1 MTPWLHN
8 AALLLAA
15 GFLLHGC
22 GGGGSSTAA
31 PVLPADTLA
40 PVIVVDTPRDGSL
53 TNQPGQTLLGHLSE
67 PATLTVNGLPARVD
81 AANQFSFG
89 PVTLA
94 EGTNTFA
101 LRAVDPAGNSAGI
114 ELRVTLDSIAPA
126 PAGLDAI
133 TRSSAIG
140 GSIGVVGLAGSVEAE
155 ATVYITNQATSQQ
168 VTTLAGS
175 DGAFSTDI
183 AGTDDDVLTLVVR
196 DAAGNSSAPVTLE
209 APLPLLWR
217 FGVIGDSIAAAT
229 HTNDMC
235 GSGDELMNCLRKRLG
250 DHDPT
255 WSYAAGDQVW
265 SLGQLAG
272 YNAAAILSAADDGA
286 EWKDALQQAQNLF
299 QNETSLERINQVF
312 IGLGSNDVCAEF
324 GHLYDG
330 DLELIAQHIDNTL
343 TYLTDAMAGRSAAVV
358 YISATPDITG
368 FRDLMFARQHNFVFN
383 SCQALWDL
391 DVDALQSEA
400 RDSLCKGELGTVCDV
415 LPADLQ
421 RELLDLL
428 LDSVLDQ
435 NNLDE
440 GPCGRVLSSANSDQ
454 QRLEARQYNIA
465 LNQLMAQ
472 KAADYDGR
480 NGVRVRFSA
489 ALFEASLA
497 PYMVSQ
503 VDCYHPSR
511 AGQLV
516 IARTIWQ
523 GFEPAQLRTDSY
535 YYDAFENPDP
545 CSQEFTDWAGQC
557 WVDGGEPSGF
567 DAWIGDDGWYRLL
580 KDTDNNVSHWVE
592 RRVGDVSEKSA
603 VWLSFKHRRTGM
615 DDSGDR
621 VDFLVY
627 DADGDADRLPGWVVL
642 DVLQGPGIDVG
653 VHSGEYYDLTPYRSA
668 DLWIRFQTNDARSM
682 ENGDGLKWDNVSLF
696 AW

>member
-1 MTPWLHN
+1 MTPWLHST
-8 AALLLAA
+8 ALLFAA
-15 GFLLHGC
+15 GFTLHGC
-22 GGGGSSTAA
+22 GGGGSSTEP
-31 PVLPADTLA
+31 PVVPADTLA
-40 PVIVVDTPRDGSL
+40 PVIVVEAPLDGSL
-53 TNQPGQTLLGHLSE
+53 TNQAVQTLLGHLSE
-67 PATLTVNGLPARVD
+67 PATLTVNGLPALVD
-81 AANQFSFG
+81 ASNHFSFG
-89 PVTLA
+89 PLTLA
-94 EGTNTFA
+94 EGINSFA
-101 LRAVDPAGNSAGI
+101 IRAVDPAGNTAGT
-114 ELRVTLDSIAPA
+114 ELSVTLDSSVPA

-133 TRSSAIG
+133 TRSTAIG
-140 GSIGVVGLAGSVEAE
+140 GSIAIVGLAGSVEAD
-155 ATVYITNQATSQQ
+155 ATVYVTNQTTSEQSS
-168 VTTLAGS
+168 TSAGN
-175 DGAFSTDI
+175 DGAFEVQI
-183 AGTDDDVLTLVVR
+183 AGQDSDVLTLAVR
-196 DAAGNSSAPVTLE
+196 DAAGNSSDPVTLE
-209 APLPLLWR
+209 APIPLEWR

-229 HTNDMC
+229 HSNDMC

-250 DHDPT
+250 DHDPA

-272 YNAAAILSAADDGA
+272 HNATAILSAADDGA
-286 EWKDALQQAQNLF
+286 EWKDALQQAQTLF
-299 QNETSLERINQVF
+299 QNETGLEQFNQVF

-343 TYLTDAMAGRSAAVV
+343 TYLTDTMAGRSAAAV
-358 YISATPDITG
+358 YVSATPDITA
-368 FRDLMFARQHNFVFN
+368 FRDLMFSRQHNFVFN

-391 DVDALQSEA
+391 DINALQSEA
-400 RDSLCKGELGTVCDV
+400 RDSLCKGELGTVCEV
-415 LPADLQ
+415 LPAELQ
-421 RELLDLL
+421 NELLDLF

-454 QRLEARQYNIA
+454 QRLEAHEYNVA
-465 LNQLMAQ
+465 LNQLMAD
-472 KAADYDGR
+472 KAAVYDGR
-480 NGVRVRFSA
+480 NGVRVLFSD
-489 ALFEASLA
+489 ALFDAPLA

-516 IARTIWQ
+516 IARSIWQ
-523 GFEPAQLRTDSY
+523 GFEPAQVGTDSY
-535 YYDAFENPDP
+535 YYDAFYNPDP
-545 CSQEFTDWAGQC
+545 CTQEFTDWAGQC

-592 RRVGDVSEKSA
+592 RTVGDVSRRSA

-627 DADGDADRLPGWVVL
+627 DADGGDGRLPGWVAL
-642 DVLQGPGIDVG
+642 DTFQGPGIDVG
-653 VHSGEYYDLTPYRSA
+653 VHNGEYYDLTPYLSA
-668 DLWIRFQTNDARSM
+668 DLRIRFQTNDARSM

>member
-1 MTPWLHN
+1 
-8 AALLLAA
+8 
-15 GFLLHGC
+15 
-22 GGGGSSTAA
+22 
-31 PVLPADTLA
+31 
-40 PVIVVDTPRDGSL
+40 
-53 TNQPGQTLLGHLSE
+53 
-67 PATLTVNGLPARVD
+67 
-81 AANQFSFG
+81 
-89 PVTLA
+89 
-94 EGTNTFA
+94 
-101 LRAVDPAGNSAGI
+101 
-114 ELRVTLDSIAPA
+114 
-126 PAGLDAI
+126 
-133 TRSSAIG
+133 
-140 GSIGVVGLAGSVEAE
+140 
-155 ATVYITNQATSQQ
+155 
-168 VTTLAGS
+168 
-175 DGAFSTDI
+175 
-183 AGTDDDVLTLVVR
+183 VR

-209 APLPLLWR
+209 APIPLEWR

-229 HTNDMC
+229 HSNDMC

-250 DHDPT
+250 DHDPA

-272 YNAAAILSAADDGA
+272 YNATAILSAADDGA
-286 EWKDALQQAQNLF
+286 EWKDALQQAQSLF
-299 QNETSLERINQVF
+299 ANETGLEQINQVF

-330 DLELIAQHIDNTL
+330 DLERIGQHIDNTL
-343 TYLTDAMAGRSAAVV
+343 TYLSDAMAGRSAAVV

-454 QRLEARQYNIA
+454 QRLEAREYNIA

-480 NGVRVRFSA
+480 NGVRVLFSD
-489 ALFEASLA
+489 ALFDAPLA

-516 IARTIWQ
+516 IAQSIWQ

-545 CSQEFTDWAGQC
+545 CTQEFTDWAGQC
-557 WVDGGEPSGF
+557 WLDGGEPSGF

-592 RRVGDVSEKSA
+592 RSVGDVSDKSA

-627 DADGDADRLPGWVVL
+627 DADGGDGRLPGWVAL
-642 DVLQGPGIDVG
+642 DVFQGPGIDVG
-653 VHSGEYYDLTPYRSA
+653 VHSGDYYDLTPYLSA
-668 DLWIRFQTNDARSM
+668 DLRIRFQTNDARSM

>member
-1 MTPWLHN
+1 MTPWSYQAAMVF
-8 AALLLAA
+8 AALV
-15 GFLLHGC
+15 LLHGC
-22 GGGGSSTAA
+22 GGGSSTAP
-31 PVLPADTLA
+31 PVAPADTLA
-40 PVIVVDTPRDGSL
+40 PVIVVDTPPDGSL

-67 PATLTVNGLPARVD
+67 PATLTVNGRPAPVD

-89 PVTLA
+89 PVTLT
-94 EGTNTFA
+94 EGSNTFVLMAVDLASNTAESA
-101 LRAVDPAGNSAGI
+101 LRI
-114 ELRVTLDSIAPA
+114 TLDSIPPA

-140 GSIGVVGLAGSVEAE
+140 GSIDIVGLAGSVEAA

-168 VTTLAGS
+168 IATPAAS
-175 DGAFSTDI
+175 DGAFNATVS
-183 AGTDDDVLTLVVR
+183 GDDGDLLTLLVR

-209 APLPLLWR
+209 APLPLQWR

-229 HTNDMC
+229 HSNDMC
-235 GSGDELMNCLRKRLG
+235 GAGDELMNCLRKRLG
-250 DHDPT
+250 DHDPA
-255 WSYAAGDQVW
+255 WSYAAGDQGW

-272 YNAAAILSAADDGA
+272 YNAASILSAADDGA
-286 EWKDALQQAQNLF
+286 EWKDALQQAQSLF
-299 QNETSLERINQVF
+299 ANDTGLEQINQVF

-330 DLELIAQHIDNTL
+330 DLERVAQHIDNTL
-343 TYLTDAMAGRSAAVV
+343 TYLTDTMAGRSAAVI
-358 YISATPDITG
+358 YLSATPDITG

-391 DVDALQSEA
+391 DVNALQSEA
-400 RDSLCKGELGTVCDV
+400 RDSLCKGELGTVCEA
-415 LPADLQ
+415 LPAELQ
-421 RELLDLL
+421 RELLDLF

-454 QRLEARQYNIA
+454 QRLEAREYNIA
-465 LNQLMAQ
+465 LNQLMAD

-480 NGVRVRFSA
+480 NGVRVLFST

-511 AGQLV
+511 AGQLL

-523 GFEPAQLRTDSY
+523 DFAPAPLSSDSF
-535 YYDAFENPDP
+535 YYDAFDNPDP

-592 RRVGDVSEKSA
+592 RRVGDVSDKSA
-603 VWLSFKHRRTGM
+603 VWLSFKHRRSGM

-627 DADGDADRLPGWVVL
+627 DADGGAGRLPGWVAL
-642 DVLQGPGIDVG
+642 DIFQGPGVDVG
-653 VHSGEYYDLTPYRSA
+653 VHNGEYYDLTPYRSA
-668 DLWIRFQTNDARSM
+668 DLWIRFQTNDAGSM

>member
-1 MTPWLHN
+1 MP
-8 AALLLAA
+8 
-15 GFLLHGC
+15 F
-22 GGGGSSTAA
+22 
-31 PVLPADTLA
+31 P
-40 PVIVVDTPRDGSL
+40 
-53 TNQPGQTLLGHLSE
+53 E
-67 PATLTVNGLPARVD
+67 P
-81 AANQFSFG
+81 
-89 PVTLA
+89 
-94 EGTNTFA
+94 
-101 LRAVDPAGNSAGI
+101 
-114 ELRVTLDSIAPA
+114 
-126 PAGLDAI
+126 
-133 TRSSAIG
+133 
-140 GSIGVVGLAGSVEAE
+140 
-155 ATVYITNQATSQQ
+155 
-168 VTTLAGS
+168 
-175 DGAFSTDI
+175 
-183 AGTDDDVLTLVVR
+183 
-196 DAAGNSSAPVTLE
+196 
-209 APLPLLWR
+209 PLPLLWR
-217 FGVIGDSIAAAT
+217 FGVVGDSIAAAT

-235 GSGDELMNCLRKRLG
+235 GSGDELMNCLRNRLG
-250 DHDPT
+250 AHDPA

-272 YNAAAILSAADDGA
+272 YNSAAILSAADDGA
-286 EWKDALQQAQNLF
+286 EWKDALQQAQSLF
-299 QNETSLERINQVF
+299 ANETGLEQINQVF

-330 DLELIAQHIDNTL
+330 DLERIAQHIDNTL

-358 YISATPDITG
+358 YLSATPDITG

-415 LPADLQ
+415 LPAELQ

-465 LNQLMAQ
+465 LNQLMAD

-480 NGVRVRFSA
+480 NGVQVLFSA

-567 DAWIGDDGWYRLL
+567 DAWIGDDGWYHGGPCRGVRYPRARRGGRRLSL
-580 KDTDNNVSHWVE
+580 RHRAHALAARGGLLQRL
-592 RRVGDVSEKSA
+592 RRD
-603 VWLSFKHRRTGM
+603 RRG
-615 DDSGDR
+615 
-621 VDFLVY
+621 
-627 DADGDADRLPGWVVL
+627 ALPRGGAAGRPPRPPAPPRRRRWRWWYR
-642 DVLQGPGIDVG
+642 
-653 VHSGEYYDLTPYRSA
+653 HASRCRRWYRS
-668 DLWIRFQTNDARSM
+668 
-682 ENGDGLKWDNVSLF
+682 
-696 AW
+696 

>member
-1 MTPWLHN
+1 MKPWLHN
-8 AALLLAA
+8 AALLFAA

-31 PVLPADTLA
+31 PVVPADTLA

-67 PATLTVNGLPARVD
+67 PATLTVNGLPALVD

-101 LRAVDPAGNSAGI
+101 LLAVDPAGNSAGI

-140 GSIGVVGLAGSVEAE
+140 GSIGIVGLAGSVEAE
-155 ATVYITNQATSQQ
+155 ATVYITNQTTSQQ

-183 AGTDDDVLTLVVR
+183 AGADSDVLTLVVR

-209 APLPLLWR
+209 APIPLLWR

-272 YNAAAILSAADDGA
+272 YNTAAILSAADDGA
-286 EWKDALQQAQNLF
+286 EWKDALQQAQSLF

-343 TYLTDAMAGRSAAVV
+343 TYLTDAMAGRSAAVI

-400 RDSLCKGELGTVCDV
+400 RDSLCKGELGTVCDA

-480 NGVRVRFSA
+480 NGVRVLFSA

-627 DADGDADRLPGWVVL
+627 DADGDADRLPGWVAL
-642 DVLQGPGIDVG
+642 DAFQGPGIDVG

>member
-1 MTPWLHN
+1 MTPWLQK
-8 AALLLAA
+8 AALLLAT
-15 GFLLHGC
+15 GCLLHGC
-22 GGGGSSTAA
+22 GGGGSSTTPSLGA
-31 PVLPADTLA
+31 ADTLA
-40 PVIVVDTPRDGSL
+40 PVIVVDTPRDGGL
-53 TNQPGQTLLGHLSE
+53 TNQPAQTLVGHLSE
-67 PATLTVNGLPARVD
+67 PAKLTVNGLPAQVD
-81 AANQFSFG
+81 ADSRFSFG
-89 PVTLA
+89 PVTLD
-94 EGTNTFA
+94 EGPNLFGLVA
-101 LRAVDPAGNSAGI
+101 ADLSGNSATL
-114 ELRVTLDSIAPA
+114 ELTVTLDSIAPS

-133 TRSSAIG
+133 TRGAAIG
-140 GSIGVVGLAGSVEAE
+140 GRIGVVGLAGSVEAA
-155 ATVYITNQATSQQ
+155 ATLYVTNQATSEQ
-168 VTTLAGS
+168 VSTPAGE
-175 DGAFSTDI
+175 DGAFSVQI
-183 AGTDDDVLTLVVR
+183 AGQDSDLLTLVVG
-196 DAAGNSSAPVTLE
+196 DAAGNSSAPVILE

-229 HTNDMC
+229 HSNDMC

-250 DHDPT
+250 DHDPA

-265 SLGQLAG
+265 SLGRLAG
-272 YNAAAILSAADDGA
+272 YNTTAILSAADDGA
-286 EWKDALQQAQNLF
+286 EWKDALQQAQSLF
-299 QNETSLERINQVF
+299 QNETGLEQINQVF

-324 GHLYDG
+324 GHQYDG

-343 TYLTDAMAGRSAAVV
+343 TYLTDTMAGRSAAVI
-358 YISATPDITG
+358 YISATPDIGG
-368 FRDLMFARQHNFVFN
+368 FRDLMATRRHNFVFS

-391 DVDALQSEA
+391 DVDALQAEA
-400 RDSLCKGELGTVCDV
+400 RDSLCKGELGSVCDV

-454 QRLEARQYNIA
+454 QRLEARQYNLA

-472 KAADYDGR
+472 KAAAYDSR
-480 NGVRVRFSA
+480 NGVQVLFSD
-489 ALFEASLA
+489 ALFDTPLA

-516 IARTIWQ
+516 IARSIWQ
-523 GFEPAQLRTDSY
+523 GFEPARVRTDSY
-535 YYDAFENPDP
+535 YYDAFENPDQ

-621 VDFLVY
+621 VEFLVY
-627 DADGDADRLPGWVVL
+627 DADGGDGRLPGWVAL
-642 DVLQGPGIDVG
+642 DAFQGPGIDVG

-682 ENGDGLKWDNVSLF
+682 ENGDGLKWDNLSLF